1 MRIDRFML
9 QNLLNKRRMASLP
22 QTSIDAAAV
31 EVLCHASEYKQR
43 LLQLIQ
49 GARRRIVLT
58 ALYLQADEAGEEVLR
73 ALFAAKQQNPNL
85 DIKVYVDFHRA
96 RRGLIGQENARTNA
110 QFYREIAADYALPI
124 EILGVPVKKRELF
137 GVLHLKGFVFDD
149 TLFYSGASLNNVYL
163 GQTGRY
169 RADRYLVLTNAALAD
184 AFVAGHEQILGQTD
198 VVQSLLAPDE
208 QIAQA
213 YKNSHRSWLKQAR
226 GACYPQAGERQPDA
240 LNASLLMGMGRLN
253 NPLNKVI
260 LATLGLAKQ
269 DVLIYT
275 PYFNPPPALAK
286 ALKACIKRGVKVT
299 IVVGDKTANDFYI
312 PPTQRFS
319 RIGGLPYLYETILR
333 KFVKTNQSF
342 IDAGLLD
349 VRLWK
354 HEDNSFH
361 LKGISVDGVKHLFT
375 GHNLNPRA
383 FALDFENGIL
393 VEDQLGQ
400 LSAKL
405 QHEQQQL
412 FVNTTQISHYSQIE
426 MMRDYPEPVKK
437 LLGRIKGVGVDL
449 VLKRLI

>member
-1 MRIDRFML
+1 ML
-9 QNLLNKRRMASLP
+9 QNLLNKRRLASLP

-49 GARRRIVLT
+49 TARRRIVLT

-73 ALFAAKQQNPNL
+73 ALFAAKQQNPSL

-110 QFYREIAADYALPI
+110 QFYQEIAADYALPI

-149 TLFYSGASLNNVYL
+149 TLLYSGASLNNVYL

-169 RADRYLVLTNAALAD
+169 RADRYLLLTNSALAD
-184 AFVAGHEQILGQTD
+184 AFVAGHEQILGQID

-213 YKNSHRSWLKQAR
+213 YKNAHRGWLKQAR
-226 GACYPQAGERQPDA
+226 SARYPQKDERQPEA

-260 LATLGLAKQ
+260 LATLALAKQ

-275 PYFNPPPALAK
+275 PYFNPPPVLAK

-333 KFVKTNQSF
+333 KFVKANQSF
-342 IDAGLLD
+342 IDEGLLD

-361 LKGISVDGVKHLFT
+361 LKGISVDGIKHLFT

-400 LSAKL
+400 LAAQL

-412 FVNTTQISHYSQIE
+412 FVNTTQITHFSQIE
-426 MMRDYPEPVKK
+426 MMRDYPAAVKK
-437 LLGRIKGVGVDL
+437 LLGRIKGVGADL

>member
-1 MRIDRFML
+1 
-9 QNLLNKRRMASLP
+9 
-22 QTSIDAAAV
+22 
-31 EVLCHASEYKQR
+31 
-43 LLQLIQ
+43 
-49 GARRRIVLT
+49 
-58 ALYLQADEAGEEVLR
+58 
-73 ALFAAKQQNPNL
+73 
-85 DIKVYVDFHRA
+85 
-96 RRGLIGQENARTNA
+96 
-110 QFYREIAADYALPI
+110 
-124 EILGVPVKKRELF
+124 
-137 GVLHLKGFVFDD
+137 
-149 TLFYSGASLNNVYL
+149 
-163 GQTGRY
+163 
-169 RADRYLVLTNAALAD
+169 
-184 AFVAGHEQILGQTD
+184 
-198 VVQSLLAPDE
+198 QSLLAPDE

>member
-1 MRIDRFML
+1 ML
-9 QNLLNKRRMASLP
+9 QNLLNKRRLAALP

-49 GARRRIVLT
+49 TARRRIVLT

-73 ALFAAKQQNPNL
+73 ALFAAKQQNPSL

-169 RADRYLVLTNAALAD
+169 RADRYLLLTNGALAD
-184 AFVAGHEQILGQTD
+184 AFVAGHARILGHTD
-198 VVQSLLAPDE
+198 VIQSLLAPDE

-213 YKNSHRSWLKQAR
+213 YKNTHRGWLKLAR
-226 GACYPQAGERQPDA
+226 SATYPQQGERQPDV

-260 LATLGLAKQ
+260 LAILALAKQ

-333 KFVKTNQSF
+333 KFVKSNQSY
-342 IDAGLLD
+342 IDEGLLD

-393 VEDQLGQ
+393 VEDSLGQ

-405 QHEQQQL
+405 QQEQQQL
-412 FVNTTQISHYSQIE
+412 LVNTTQITHYSQIE
-426 MMRDYPEPVKK
+426 MMRDYPAAVKK
-437 LLGRIKGVGVDL
+437 LLGRIKGVGADL